1 MDGPSLRLASK
12 ERWSSLWDDSDIFSV
27 TDQVGTWLNKPR
39 SGEESAAEARIEQ
52 DNGVPQSLPALD
64 SECGWIRHASII
76 QTFLLGLYITKD
88 SLESLLQSF
97 PTPLKA
103 EKFAQDVLQAMEKS
117 SRTNADVLDALEIR
131 WAGNCRPREK
141 SNNP

>member
-1 MDGPSLRLASK
+1 MDGPSLRLASE

-27 TDQVGTWLNKPR
+27 ADQVRTWLNKPR
-39 SGEESAAEARIEQ
+39 SREESAAEARIEQ

-76 QTFLLGLYITKD
+76 QTLLLGLYITKD

-97 PTPLKA
+97 PTPPKA
-103 EKFAQDVLQAMEKS
+103 EKFARDVLQAMEKS

-131 WAGNCRPREK
+131 WTGNCRPREE